1 MKDENPDSH
10 RLDYEEVRKFLPQQ
24 FPLIMVDR
32 VLDYE
37 KGKSLTAIKNVTANE
52 IFLPGHF
59 PGFSVLPG
67 VLILEGFG
75 QSSAILYQLTLGMMS
90 DEDIPLYGTVKAKF
104 YQTVTPGDQLIY
116 EIEVIKITTQAGLF
130 NAIGK
135 VDGQV
140 VAKAELGFGKRR
152 RSKLEAGSVGEKE

>member
-1 MKDENPDSH
+1 LKDDNQDNH
-10 RLDYEEVRKFLPQQ
+10 RLDYQEVRKFLPQQ

-37 KGKSLTAIKNVTANE
+37 KGKSLIAIKNVTANE

-59 PGFSVLPG
+59 PGFAVLPG

-75 QSSAILYQLTLGMMS
+75 QSSAILYQLTLGMMNQ
-90 DEDIPLYGTVKAKF
+90 EDIPLYGTVKAKF
-104 YQTVTPGDQLIY
+104 HHTVVPGDQLIY

-130 NAIGK
+130 NAVGK
-135 VDGQV
+135 VDGQI

-152 RSKLEAGSVGEKE
+152 RTNSETSSL